1 MPATDAHSAPAAGP
15 VTGLR
20 ALFPPAQWVPG
31 YQAAW
36 LRNDAAAGI
45 TLAAYAIPVSL
56 AYASLAG
63 LPPQHGIYCYLV
75 AGIAYALFG
84 TSRQLAVGPTSA
96 ISMLVGTTVAG
107 MAAGDPARWVQIAA
121 LVALIFAALSV
132 VAWALKLS
140 SLVNF
145 ISETVLLGFKAGAA
159 FTIAMTQLPKLFGV
173 KGGGE
178 HFFERVGTLAG
189 QLPDTNPVVLG
200 FGLVA
205 IALLVAGEK
214 LIPSR
219 PVALL
224 VVIASILA
232 LTFTPLSQ
240 YAFKTVGLL
249 PVGLPEIALPSLR
262 ATDVDGVIP
271 LALACF
277 LLAYIEGVSAARA
290 LAQKNGY
297 EIDARQELFALGAS
311 NLAASLGQ
319 GYPVAGGLSQ
329 STVNDKA
336 GARTPLAL
344 VFASV
349 TIGLCLLFLT
359 GLLKNL
365 PDVVLAAIVLVA
377 VKGLVNVTELRRIW
391 ALSKMEFAIA
401 MVAFAGVL
409 LLGILKG
416 VLLAA
421 IVSLLLLIRRAA
433 QPHVARLGRVPGTS
447 RYSDVGRHPENES
460 VPGAL
465 ILRVEAGLFYF
476 NAGHVRDQVRSLLA
490 ASTDDLKLVV
500 WDLSTSPNIDL
511 AGARLIGDVQREVAA
526 RGAALRVVD
535 AHSSVR
541 DLIRKVVGTSVGE
554 VSRRLS
560 IEDALA
566 ESAPR

>member
-1 MPATDAHSAPAAGP
+1 
-15 VTGLR
+15 
-20 ALFPPAQWVPG
+20 
-31 YQAAW
+31 
-36 LRNDAAAGI
+36 
-45 TLAAYAIPVSL
+45 
-56 AYASLAG
+56 
-63 LPPQHGIYCYLV
+63 
-75 AGIAYALFG
+75 
-84 TSRQLAVGPTSA
+84 
-96 ISMLVGTTVAG
+96 
-107 MAAGDPARWVQIAA
+107 
-121 LVALIFAALSV
+121 
-132 VAWALKLS
+132 
-140 SLVNF
+140 
-145 ISETVLLGFKAGAA
+145 
-159 FTIAMTQLPKLFGV
+159 MTQLPKLFGV

-249 PVGLPEIALPSLR
+249 PVGLPEIALPSLK

-401 MVAFAGVL
+401 LVAFAGVL

-421 IVSLLLLIRRAA
+421 SFRCCSDPRARSSSRTGGFRAPAALGRPGAIRRTKACR
-433 QPHVARLGRVPGTS
+433 AR
-447 RYSDVGRHPENES
+447 
-460 VPGAL
+460 
-465 ILRVEAGLFYF
+465 
-476 NAGHVRDQVRSLLA
+476 
-490 ASTDDLKLVV
+490 
-500 WDLSTSPNIDL
+500 
-511 AGARLIGDVQREVAA
+511 
-526 RGAALRVVD
+526 
-535 AHSSVR
+535 
-541 DLIRKVVGTSVGE
+541 
-554 VSRRLS
+554 
-560 IEDALA
+560 
-566 ESAPR
+566 

>member
-1 MPATDAHSAPAAGP
+1 MPATDANSAPAAGP
-15 VTGLR
+15 ATGLR

-36 LRNDAAAGI
+36 LRNDAAAGV

-107 MAAGDPARWVQIAA
+107 MAAGDPGRWVQIAG

-140 SLVNF
+140 SLVSF

-189 QLPDTNPVVLG
+189 QLPDTNLVVLG

-249 PVGLPEIALPSLR
+249 PVGLPEIALPSLK

-297 EIDARQELFALGAS
+297 EIDARQELLALGAS

-447 RYSDVGRHPENES
+447 RFSDVGRHPENES

-490 ASTDDLKLVV
+490 ASGDGLRVVV

-511 AGARLIGDVQREVAA
+511 AGAGLIGDLQREVAA

-566 ESAPR
+566 ETAPR